1 MSKPASANRSVAV
14 LALCLAIVGAAS
26 MLYYHLHLFI
36 PNVLQ
41 ARLAKGVGNGYAFG
55 GDFYPIWLV
64 ARKWQVERRDPYS
77 PEMTHAIQ
85 TGLFGRA
92 LDASNPS
99 DPPADYREFAYP
111 AFTELLLG
119 PTAAIDF
126 PALRWILAALLPVLT
141 VASLWMWMRALRWR
155 IDPLWF
161 AVLVVL
167 ALCNY
172 PTLEGFFA
180 EQPGLIVAFLLASSM
195 LALRQNWLSL
205 AGVLLSLTVIKPQ
218 MTVLAALYL
227 MFWSLTDRRRVRF
240 LAGFLFTTLLMTG
253 VSLWI
258 WPHWIGAWIRVL
270 LGYHRYATPPLITLL
285 LGSTLGRFVGPMAI
299 AGLLA
304 VGIFLAWRNRQASV
318 DSPNFWLTL
327 SLLLGITSLTLL
339 PGQAVYDHI
348 ILIPGIFLVL
358 RYYRELRDGGRF
370 PRMLLVLGAIVLCW
384 QWVAALAVI
393 AIHPWLSS
401 GGFAAVLTLPIRTA
415 ASLPFAVFALLF
427 CAAKINLAGSRE
439 VS

>member
-1 MSKPASANRSVAV
+1 
-14 LALCLAIVGAAS
+14 
-26 MLYYHLHLFI
+26 
-36 PNVLQ
+36 
-41 ARLAKGVGNGYAFG
+41 
-55 GDFYPIWLV
+55 
-64 ARKWQVERRDPYS
+64 
-77 PEMTHAIQ
+77 
-85 TGLFGRA
+85 
-92 LDASNPS
+92 
-99 DPPADYREFAYP
+99 
-111 AFTELLLG
+111 
-119 PTAAIDF
+119 
-126 PALRWILAALLPVLT
+126 
-141 VASLWMWMRALRWR
+141 
-155 IDPLWF
+155 
-161 AVLVVL
+161 
-167 ALCNY
+167 
-172 PTLEGFFA
+172 
-180 EQPGLIVAFLLASSM
+180 
-195 LALRQNWLSL
+195 
-205 AGVLLSLTVIKPQ
+205 
-218 MTVLAALYL
+218 
-227 MFWSLTDRRRVRF
+227 
-240 LAGFLFTTLLMTG
+240 
-253 VSLWI
+253 
-258 WPHWIGAWIRVL
+258 
-270 LGYHRYATPPLITLL
+270 
-285 LGSTLGRFVGPMAI
+285 MAI